1 VIVTLCGGVGAA
13 RFLAGLV
20 QVTDPSE
27 ITAIINTGDDLVL
40 HGLSISPDL
49 DTVSYTLAGL
59 NNTETGWGVTGE
71 TWRTMERLG
80 VLGGESWFALG
91 DLDLATHLFRSQL
104 LSRGLTLSEATD
116 ELRRAMGIGVRL
128 LPMSNDPVATKVTS
142 RQTGQELDFQ
152 EYFVRHHHAPRLS
165 AIRFAGAMEATP
177 GPDVL
182 SSIASAERIVIAPS
196 NPLVSLGPI
205 LAVPGIAEA
214 LIARRRH
221 SVAISPIVAGAAL
234 KGPAAD
240 MLEDLGHEVSVLG
253 VARLYA
259 PYVATFII
267 DTQDAHHKASIEA
280 LGMACTV
287 TNTVMETNEIAVS
300 LAKVTLEELS

>member
-1 VIVTLCGGVGAA
+1 MIVTLCGGVGAA

-27 ITAIINTGDDLVL
+27 ITAIVNTGDDLVL

-49 DTVSYTLAGL
+49 DTISYTLAGL

-116 ELRRAMGIGVRL
+116 QLRRAMGIGVRL
-128 LPMSNDPVATKVTS
+128 LPMSNDHVATKVTS

-182 SSIASAERIVIAPS
+182 SSIALAERIVIAPS

-214 LIARRRH
+214 LKARRRH

-267 DTQDAHHKASIEA
+267 DTKDAHHKAAIEA

-300 LAKVTLEELS
+300 LAKVTLEERS

>member
-1 VIVTLCGGVGAA
+1 MIVTLCGGVGAA

-27 ITAIINTGDDLVL
+27 ITAIVNTGDDLVL

-71 TWRTMERLG
+71 TWRAMERLG
-80 VLGGESWFALG
+80 ALGGESWFALG

-267 DTQDAHHKASIEA
+267 DHQDAHHKAAIEA